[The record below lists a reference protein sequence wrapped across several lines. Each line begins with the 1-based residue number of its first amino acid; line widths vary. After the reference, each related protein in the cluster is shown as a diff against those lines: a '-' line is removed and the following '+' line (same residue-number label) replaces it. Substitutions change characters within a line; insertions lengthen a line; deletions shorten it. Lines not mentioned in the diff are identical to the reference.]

1 MGERMGDGRQNI
13 GKLDHPYKQR
23 PQRQSTFLDG
33 NGQDL
38 YSMFGFQQNQ
48 QTLQEAFN
56 FKQFSFDKV
65 PERENTLKH
74 VNIQN
79 GKVWAMT
86 AKREEIARADLNKVG
101 RQPDLIDQL
110 QLYARKKNTKKMYV
124 DREGVHC
131 LLVYDYELFY
141 INFYGNQVHKVS
153 SLSQE
158 DGQMGDQNFLTGS
171 RPSPIVAID
180 VHHDPG
186 ELNLF
191 EIILGTQDGRIFH
204 AVLEYQN
211 NRLEIIENFACVVEL
226 PEHRA
231 ILDLKIASFE
241 SQQFMILAITESSLY
256 QFSGE
261 GVIRGVLEEYKSNP
275 QLISRN
281 MLTLEV
287 SMSGFDDHRRN
298 SESDDTYQAKP
309 VSLQIFYDH
318 KEKVKD
324 AKPLGFGWYHEL
336 KFCFANFQF
345 QVKVDD
351 YNNEE

>member
-1 MGERMGDGRQNI
+1 
-13 GKLDHPYKQR
+13 
-23 PQRQSTFLDG
+23 
-33 NGQDL
+33 
-38 YSMFGFQQNQ
+38 
-48 QTLQEAFN
+48 
-56 FKQFSFDKV
+56 
-65 PERENTLKH
+65 
-74 VNIQN
+74 
-79 GKVWAMT
+79 
-86 AKREEIARADLNKVG
+86 
-101 RQPDLIDQL
+101 
-110 QLYARKKNTKKMYV
+110 MYV

-141 INFYGNQVHKVS
+141 MNYYGNQVHKVS

-204 AVLEYQN
+204 AVLEYSN
-211 NRLEIIENFACVVEL
+211 NKLEIIENFACVVEL
-226 PEHRA
+226 PENRA

-241 SQQFMILAITESSLY
+241 GQQFMVLAITESSLY

-275 QLISRN
+275 SLISKN

-287 SMSGFDDHRRN
+287 SMGGSEDQRRQ
-298 SESDDTYQAKP
+298 SEADDTY
-309 VSLQIFYDH
+309 
-318 KEKVKD
+318 
-324 AKPLGFGWYHEL
+324 
-336 KFCFANFQF
+336 
-345 QVKVDD
+345 
-351 YNNEE
+351 